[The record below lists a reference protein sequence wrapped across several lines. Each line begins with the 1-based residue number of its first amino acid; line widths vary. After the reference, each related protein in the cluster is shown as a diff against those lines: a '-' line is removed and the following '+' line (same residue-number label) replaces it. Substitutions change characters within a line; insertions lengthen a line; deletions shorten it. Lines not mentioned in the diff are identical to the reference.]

1 MLRRSAFKSTAL
13 RLGVSGPGAV
23 VVGACVA
30 GACVAAACGAA
41 APVAAAP
48 VDVWFGFAAGRAG
61 PLPGLT
67 LGAAFCG
74 SAESGAVPG
83 SCGVRAL
90 ASRARLERSA
100 FFRASKTMLNTFVP
114 EKPLDCRI

>member
-13 RLGVSGPGAV
+13 RRGVSGPAAIV
-23 VVGACVA
+23 VAACV
-30 GACVAAACGAA
+30 
-41 APVAAAP
+41 PVAAGL
-48 VDVWFGFAAGRAG
+48 VDVWFGFVAGRAG
-61 PLPGLT
+61 SLPGLT

-83 SCGVRAL
+83 SCGVCAL